1 MLKRAKK
8 LVFKYRAYVLLFFCL
23 GLIWDI
29 FFNPQIFDLAVLV
42 LGFLWILVILNFK
55 PKSQINFVLASFS
68 YGVSFISQFFGK
80 EMIMEKGASW
90 FFVFLLIG
98 LGQTFIGSFFED
110 GNKDQ

>member
-42 LGFLWILVILNFK
+42 LGFLWILIISSFRFK
-55 PKSQINFVLASFS
+55 PQISFVLAATA
-68 YGVSFISQFFGK
+68 YGISFIFQFFGK
-80 EMIMEKGASW
+80 EVVIEKGASW

-98 LGQTFIGSFFED
+98 
-110 GNKDQ
+110 NN